1 MQQPSCLVSP
11 KKLPHF
17 GFLPQ
22 TAELKY
28 YAVSGFEIPSLP
40 VLGPDDREA
49 QGKVLEEI
57 LYRFQL
63 YLLELHQAGAGR
75 SVSLQMTAHP
85 EMSHF
90 VSRVRIYILLR
101 SAQDTPEAARADVE
115 TLADQAAQCFPRGGM
130 FNYGHHRWL
139 SDSELETAFHQDGSP
154 QVAEIVKYEEFQN
167 IDTEALRYIPHRM
180 WADSRRDCWML
191 LIENLAQS
199 RERTSVRVELTP
211 TRLTRDTGLESV
223 TQVLQWFNVIDE
235 DMTRKASHGE
245 NVRKDGIVTEDMYRS
260 PIVSWARTRP
270 QYIQRGRDVFQSV
283 VANADRLFGIR
294 VLLASEGTIS
304 QSVVGATR
312 AGLCSPPSDENHG
325 WNRPAVHHDTQEAR
339 DSLLWMAQSNTHP
352 HPNLPDLYRALDL
365 RRIVT
370 AEEAV
375 ALFHLPIYDRIGQT
389 SALSTA
395 DTPFV
400 IPPETLN
407 TKKYSTKECKIRVGW
422 LYQRERLLSPQ
433 LHGENAQGF
442 YVTTSDLM
450 KPSLLVGA
458 PGSGKTNLAVSLLI
472 QLWNERVPFMV
483 LDPSTGQE
491 FRFLLGERSLRKD
504 MVVYTAG
511 DPTGYPLRF
520 NPFSIP
526 PGVSVRHHTTNLL
539 AAFRASMTM
548 WDPLPAVF
556 EGALELLYTDER
568 FCGRG
573 RAMDMEDRGDFESP
587 APSLNQFAEALE
599 AQLEQ
604 VLEQYQGS
612 EQSIGV
618 IRGGSVVR
626 VQAII
631 KKLGSILNVPGNGGM
646 FFQKLLQRPS
656 VIELGALGDS
666 SNIALLM
673 AFMLGQVSGH
683 VEYAYRDMAR
693 KGRKREHVILI
704 EEAHRLLAG
713 GEGAEGKSAEDLN
726 QMLAEVRKFGQGIM
740 TLDQRPSSLVGG
752 VLDNAYVKILTRLSD
767 RVGFDRLADEL
778 NLNEAQ
784 RAFAHTRL
792 KAGMAILLDRDAGMP
807 VLLRGDNIKDAL
819 EEQQLEGEAFTAQ
832 VRANAQRFGLV
843 PPDLEEVEV
852 DEDQDQAEP
861 VVQEQEEK
869 LAPPSEPK
877 QKAPPRTATRPGARP
892 KAREK
897 LVEQFNALA
906 GSMLEAE
913 RPQFLADVYDALTGE
928 NVDIEAAR
936 TAADKALDSERRQFM
951 EQAGELWDKLKLAAV
966 GEVAELYQLKEAGNK
981 IRELMDK
988 SEPTGPS
995 QADSRA
1001 WFRDQVAVLLE
1012 NYLERDRSGLRYKA
1026 HGLLNDP
1033 EKALQE
1039 AGKELDS
1046 EKLDALVGEIKS
1058 LARFALVGA
1067 VAEEYQDQDARD
1079 FVVRARSERA
1089 IDEELVS
1096 PQT

>member
-1 MQQPSCLVSP
+1 MQQPSCLVSS

-40 VLGPDDREA
+40 VLGPDDRA
-49 QGKVLEEI
+49 SQSNMLEEI

-63 YLLELHQAGAGR
+63 YLLELHEAGSGR
-75 SVSLQMTAHP
+75 SISLQLTAHP

-90 VSRVRIYILLR
+90 VSRVRIYVLLR
-101 SAQDTPEAARADVE
+101 SAQDTPEAARSGVE
-115 TLADQAAQCFPRGGM
+115 TLAHQAAQCFPRGGM
-130 FNYGHHRWL
+130 FNYGHERWL
-139 SDSELETAFHQDGSP
+139 NESELEVAFHQDGSP
-154 QVAEIVKYEEFQN
+154 QVAEIVKHEEFQN
-167 IDTEALRYIPHRM
+167 IETEALRYVPHRL
-180 WADSRRDCWML
+180 WADSRRDCWKL

-199 RERTSVRVELTP
+199 PVRTSVRVELTP
-211 TRLTRDTGLESV
+211 TRLTRETGLESV

-235 DMTRKASHGE
+235 DMARKASHGE
-245 NVRKDGIVTEDMYRS
+245 NVRKDGIMTEDMYRS
-260 PIVSWARTRP
+260 PIVGWARTRP
-270 QYIQRGRDVFQSV
+270 QYIQRGKDVFQSV
-283 VANADRLFGIR
+283 VAQADRLFGIR
-294 VLLASEGTIS
+294 VLLASEGPIS
-304 QSVVGATR
+304 QSVLGATR
-312 AGLCSPPSDENHG
+312 AGLCSPPSDQNHG
-325 WNRPAVHHDTQEAR
+325 WNRPAVHRDTQEAR
-339 DSLLWMAQSNTHP
+339 DSLFWMAQSNSQ
-352 HPNLPDLYRALDL
+352 PNPSLPELYRALDL

-400 IPPETLN
+400 IPPETLD
-407 TKKYSTKECKIRVGW
+407 KDRYSSKDCKIRVGW

-433 LHGENAQGF
+433 LHGDDAQGF

-539 AAFRASMTM
+539 AAFRASMKM

-587 APSLNQFAEALE
+587 APSMNQFAEALE
-599 AQLEQ
+599 VQLDH

-631 KKLGSILNVPGNGGM
+631 KKLGSILNVPGNGGH
-646 FFQKLLQRPS
+646 FFQRLLQRPS

-683 VEYAYRDMAR
+683 VEYAYRDMAK

-752 VLDNAYVKILTRLSD
+752 VLDNAFVKILTRLSD

-807 VLLRGDNIKDAL
+807 VLMRGDNVKDAL
-819 EEQQLEGEAFTAQ
+819 EERQLEGEAFTAQ
-832 VRANAQRFGLV
+832 VKANAQRFGLV
-843 PPDLEEVEV
+843 PPDIEEIEDI
-852 DEDQDQAEP
+852 DEFEEESEAVAQAEDP
-861 VVQEQEEK
+861 AEVVPTPTEVKQQS
-869 LAPPSEPK
+869 PPTP
-877 QKAPPRTATRPGARP
+877 ATRPGTAP
-892 KAREK
+892 KSRER
-897 LVEQFNALA
+897 LLELFGEMVSPF
-906 GSMLEAE
+906 LEAE
-913 RPQFLADVYDALTGE
+913 RPQFLADAHAALTSE
-928 NVDIEAAR
+928 PADIEAACE
-936 TAADKALDSERRQFM
+936 AADKALDSERQLFL
-951 EQAGELWDKLKLAAV
+951 EKAGELWDKLKVTAV
-966 GEVAELYQLKEAGNK
+966 GEVSELYQLKETSK
-981 IRELMDK
+981 RVRERMDE
-988 SEPTGPS
+988 SGASGPS
-995 QADSRA
+995 QANAKA
-1001 WFRDQVAVLLE
+1001 WFQEQVSRLLQS
-1012 NYLERDRSGLRYKA
+1012 YLDRNRPGLRFKA
-1026 HGLLNDP
+1026 YELLNSP
-1033 EKALQE
+1033 ERALEE
-1039 AGKELDS
+1039 ANKELS
-1046 EKLDALVGEIKS
+1046 AEELTALIEDIKT
-1058 LARFALVGA
+1058 LTGFALVGA
-1067 VAEEYQDQDARD
+1067 VAEEYQDQEAQD
-1079 FVVRARSERA
+1079 FIVRARAEGCVPRQ
-1089 IDEELVS
+1089 E
-1096 PQT
+1096 